1 VLAWEAGALLIIG
14 SQKPLWYDE
23 LLTFHVSTLKPFSL
37 LWQALHDGVDGMPPG
52 YYVMVQFANMLP
64 GDPHIILR
72 LPSMF
77 GYLFTLVGVYWF
89 VSKRLPALA
98 GLAAVLL
105 ITLSPFR
112 QFALEARSYS
122 LLTGFLAMSAVLWQ
136 RIDERPFM
144 KPLFALF
151 LALAVSCHYYA

>member
-1 VLAWEAGALLIIG
+1 MPNTNLGSWIYNPRIMADVTAKLTPLSPALKVADACTRVMHSPRFVPAVLILVLAWEAGALLIIG

-72 LPSMF
+72 
-77 GYLFTLVGVYWF
+77 
-89 VSKRLPALA
+89 
-98 GLAAVLL
+98 
-105 ITLSPFR
+105 
-112 QFALEARSYS
+112 
-122 LLTGFLAMSAVLWQ
+122 
-136 RIDERPFM
+136 
-144 KPLFALF
+144 
-151 LALAVSCHYYA
+151 